1 MQNRRR
7 CSVSAAIAAIA
18 AMLLVGPVA
27 HATHGA
33 GSPAKHKIAY
43 QLSEAGVDKAKFV
56 LGNIRN
62 HIAGVGA
69 DRVEAIELIVFGP
82 ALKGFVLAEL
92 DPGVKLTLEQ
102 LQTQGLAFG
111 VCANTMKNFS
121 IALAQLPEGSRPLPQ
136 GGVVRLMEVQEQ
148 GYAVIRP

>member
-1 MQNRRR
+1 MRNGWRRAVR
-7 CSVSAAIAAIA
+7 AAIAAIA
-18 AMLLVGPVA
+18 VMLIASAAA

-33 GSPAKHKIAY
+33 GSPAKHRIAY
-43 QLSEAGVDKAKFV
+43 QLSDPGVDRAKFV

-69 DRVEAIELIVFGP
+69 DRIEAIELIVFGP
-82 ALKGFVLAEL
+82 ALKTFVIADL
-92 DPGVKLTLEQ
+92 DPGVRLTLEQ
-102 LQTQGLAFG
+102 LQTQGLSFG
-111 VCANTMKNFS
+111 VCGNTMKNLN
-121 IALAQLPEGSRPLPQ
+121 IALAELPEGSRPLPQ